1 MACKLSTVLCRL
13 PLRVVDSVGCSC
25 RPGTGGGCCWAAA
38 GLKGCCAVVSDCAA
52 GACTGASARRGDVGD
67 VEPAAAISPAADDD
81 RDSDE
86 DVRLA

>member
-1 MACKLSTVLCRL
+1 MACRLSTVLCRL

-25 RPGTGGGCCWAAA
+25 RRGIDSGCCWAAT
-38 GLKGCCAVVSDCAA
+38 GLKGRCPVFSECAA
-52 GACTGASARRGDVGD
+52 GACVGPSTRRGDVGD